1 MVDRVIAACD
11 GAAKGNPG
19 PAAWAYVVADSAGT
33 PQRWRAG
40 ALGHSTNNVGE
51 LTALERLLEATE
63 PGVPLEVRLD
73 STYTRDAV
81 TKWLAGWKRNG
92 WKTAAGKP
100 VANRELIQRIDALL
114 EGRDVTFVYVPAH
127 QVNGDPLNAIADKAA
142 SDAARTQEDAGGTA
156 AELPVPDPARNSAA
170 RGGRASSSSTS
181 SSSSVLLVL
190 LLVHV
195 RGEEDFLG
203 RVADPVR
210 PIRRNVSV
218 QPSLRQGRQDHQSGQ
233 QLGSPG
239 VRGRL
244 QLSAGGRPTASTVL
258 ATGWCRGRSRPV
270 RCRAGGRPRRRRT
283 RRAR

>member
-142 SDAARTQEDAGGTA
+142 SDAARTQEDAGGTG
-156 AELPVPDPARNSAA
+156 AELPVPEPARNSAA
-170 RGGRASSSSTS
+170 RGGRASSSSS
-181 SSSSVLLVL
+181 S
-190 LLVHV
+190 
-195 RGEEDFLG
+195 
-203 RVADPVR
+203 AAKKA
-210 PIRRNVSV
+210 
-218 QPSLRQGRQDHQSGQ
+218 
-233 QLGSPG
+233 SPG
-239 VRGRL
+239 GSRT
-244 QLSAGGRPTASTVL
+244 LSARYAGTCP
-258 ATGWCRGRSRPV
+258 CSRPYAKGDKITKV
-270 RCRAGGRPRRRRT
+270 GSSWGHPECAG
-283 RRAR
+283 AYS